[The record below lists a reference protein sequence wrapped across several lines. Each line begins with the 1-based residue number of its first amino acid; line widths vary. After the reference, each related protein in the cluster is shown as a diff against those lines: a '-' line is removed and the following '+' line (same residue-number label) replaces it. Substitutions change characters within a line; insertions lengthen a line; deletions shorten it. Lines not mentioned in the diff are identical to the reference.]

1 MIAASSN
8 HRLRTILII
17 AASLLVIGGIAAGTI
32 LTLRHFTPVKMTE
45 NSPESPS
52 VRSPLEK
59 ANELFAK
66 GDYTG
71 AKSAY
76 ENIRQTYQTQN
87 NEAGVKDMEAQLQI
101 LEATAK
107 SPKDP
112 VNTDKGRVIMGGQA
126 Q

>member
-17 AASLLVIGGIAAGTI
+17 AASLLVVGGIAAGTI
-32 LTLRHFTPVKMTE
+32 LTLKHFTPVKMTGD
-45 NSPESPS
+45 SPESS
-52 VRSPLEK
+52 VRSPLEE
-59 ANELFAK
+59 ANQLFAK

-76 ENIRQTYQTQN
+76 ENIRQTYKAQN
-87 NEAGVKDMEAQLQI
+87 NEAGVKDMDAQLQI
-101 LEATAK
+101 LDATAK
-107 SPKDP
+107 SQKDP
-112 VNTDKGRVIMGGQA
+112 VNTDKGRIIMGGQA

>member
-17 AASLLVIGGIAAGTI
+17 AASLLVVGGIAAGTM
-32 LTLRHFTPVKMTE
+32 LTLKHFTPVKMTN
-45 NSPESPS
+45 NSSEAS
-52 VRSPLEK
+52 VSSPLEK

-76 ENIRQTYQTQN
+76 ENIRQTYKAQN
-87 NEAGVKDMEAQLQI
+87 NEAGVKDMDAQLQI

-107 SPKDP
+107 APKDP
-112 VNTDKGRVIMGGQA
+112 VNTDKGRIIMGGQA

>member
-17 AASLLVIGGIAAGTI
+17 AGSLLAIGGIAAGTI
-32 LTLRHFTPVKMTE
+32 LTLKHFTPVKMTSTSSE
-45 NSPESPS
+45 TS
-52 VRSPLEK
+52 VSSPLEK

-66 GDYTG
+66 GDYAG

-76 ENIRQTYQTQN
+76 ENIRQTYEAQN
-87 NEAGVKDMEAQLQI
+87 NEAGVKDMDTQLQI
-101 LEATAK
+101 LDATAK
-107 SPKDP
+107 SQKDP
-112 VNTDKGRVIMGGQA
+112 VNTDKNSYIMGGQA

>member
-17 AASLLVIGGIAAGTI
+17 AASLLVVGGIAAGTM
-32 LTLRHFTPVKMTE
+32 LTLKHFTPVKMTS
-45 NSPESPS
+45 NSSEAS
-52 VRSPLEK
+52 VSSPLEK

-76 ENIRQTYQTQN
+76 ENIRQTYKAQN
-87 NEAGVKDMEAQLQI
+87 NEAGVKDMDAQLQI

-107 SPKDP
+107 APKDP
-112 VNTDKGRVIMGGQA
+112 VNTDKGRIIMGGQA